1 MIAVVILLSCGG
13 SSSEKKTLL
22 IFTVKNVQWSFS
34 WCLLFENTEKTLK
47 EISSSDLENLADGF
61 IKSPKLCK
69 REKTK
74 TQSQNDSQ
82 RLYKLE
88 NRKEMTCR
96 QWWRIGSQHLEN
108 PVNNVMVLE
117 ANLTRRQPR
126 EKLQCLY
133 ENLMSNNFCK
143 TAFLKKKNELWTN
156 ASLLRILLK
165 QNKLKA
171 LHVVEALKSLLKFF
185 THLSVKISREKL
197 QTNVEIWSK
206 PLEKP
211 KHRYRPQNL
220 LKESFAVWL

>member
-1 MIAVVILLSCGG
+1 MK
-13 SSSEKKTLL
+13 KKTLL

-34 WCLLFENTEKTLK
+34 WCLLFDNTEKTLK
-47 EISSSDLENLADGF
+47 EISSSNLENLAYGF

-88 NRKEMTCR
+88 NRKKMTCR

-108 PVNNVMVLE
+108 PVNNVKVLE

-143 TAFLKKKNELWTN
+143 TAFLKKKKMNCELTF
-156 ASLLRILLK
+156 SLLRILLK
-165 QNKLKA
+165 QNKLRA
-171 LHVVEALKSLLKFF
+171 LHVLEDQKSLLKIF

-197 QTNVEIWSK
+197 IADKRWKSK
-206 PLEKP
+206 ASLWKNLSTGTAP
-211 KHRYRPQNL
+211 KTY
-220 LKESFAVWL
+220 

>member
-1 MIAVVILLSCGG
+1 MTFSKLPCVNQRHFGGKRDSRCHTTKLWWLFQWKKKNLANFYGEKRTMKLLVVFAFWEHG
-13 SSSEKKTLL
+13 
-22 IFTVKNVQWSFS
+22 KNFKRNLAS
-34 WCLLFENTEKTLK
+34 N
-47 EISSSDLENLADGF
+47 LENLAYGF

-82 RLYKLE
+82 QLYKLE
-88 NRKEMTCR
+88 NRKKITCR

-108 PVNNVMVLE
+108 PVNNVTVLE

-133 ENLMSNNFCK
+133 ENLMSHNFCK

-165 QNKLKA
+165 QNKLRA
-171 LHVVEALKSLLKFF
+171 LHVLEDLKSLLKFF
-185 THLSVKISREKL
+185 THFSVKISREKL
-197 QTNVEIWSK
+197 QTNVE
-206 PLEKP
+206 
-211 KHRYRPQNL
+211 NL
-220 LKESFAVWL
+220 KQASGKI